1 MNFDIASTVELNNGV
16 KMPRFGLGTYR
27 LSPGHETYDA
37 VRTALEIGYRLID
50 TASYYA
56 NEIDVGRAIRDS
68 GLDRDEVFVTTKLYN
83 HDQGY
88 PEALNAFENSLRR
101 INVGTIDLFLIH
113 WPVLALRQRSWKALE
128 TLLREGRCRCIGV
141 SNYTVAH
148 LKELRTYAEFIP
160 AVNQVELSPFLQQ
173 TELVDACRSMG
184 VQVESYS
191 PLARGKKLGHQ
202 GLRSIAGSH
211 GCTPAQVMLRWGLQ
225 MGHVII
231 PKAASR
237 EHIIE
242 NAGIFDFT
250 LSEAEM
256 EEMKGF
262 ESGLRVSWDPT
273 GVP

>member
-1 MNFDIASTVELNNGV
+1 MNFNIASMVELNNGV

-27 LSPGHETYDA
+27 MSPGKETYDA
-37 VRTALEIGYRLID
+37 VRTALDSGYRLID

-56 NEIDVGRAIRDS
+56 NEVDVGRAMRDS
-68 GLDRDEVFVTTKLYN
+68 GLDRDDVFVTTKLYN

-88 PEALNAFENSLRR
+88 SEALKAFEVSQKR
-101 INVGTIDLFLIH
+101 IDLGTIDLFLIH

-128 TLLREGRCRCIGV
+128 TLLREGRCRSIGV

-148 LKELRTYAEFIP
+148 LNELGTYAEFIP

-173 TELVDACRSMG
+173 TELEDTCRSMR
-184 VQVESYS
+184 VQLESYS
-191 PLARGKKLGHQ
+191 PLARGKRFGHQ
-202 GLRSIAGSH
+202 GLRGIADSH
-211 GCTPAQVMLRWGLQ
+211 GRSPAQVMLRWGLQ
-225 MGHVII
+225 KGHVII
-231 PKAASR
+231 PKAASS

-242 NAGIFDFT
+242 NAGIFDFA
-250 LSEAEM
+250 LSQAEM
-256 EEMKGF
+256 EEMEGF

>member
-1 MNFDIASTVELNNGV
+1 MSFNIASTVELNNGV

-27 LSPGHETYDA
+27 LSPGKETYDA
-37 VRTALEIGYRLID
+37 VRTALDVGYRLID

-56 NEIDVGRAIRDS
+56 NEKDVGRAIRDS

-88 PEALNAFENSLRR
+88 SEALKAFEASQRR
-101 INVGTIDLFLIH
+101 IDVGTIDLFLIH

-128 TLLREGRCRCIGV
+128 TLLREGRCRSIGV

-148 LKELRTYAEFIP
+148 LMELGSYAEYVP
-160 AVNQVELSPFLQQ
+160 AVNQVELSPYLQQ

-191 PLARGKKLGHQ
+191 PLARGKRFGHQ
-202 GLRSIAGSH
+202 GLRDIAEAH
-211 GCTPAQVMLRWGLQ
+211 GRSPAQVMLRWGLQ
-225 MGHVII
+225 RGHVII
-231 PKAASR
+231 PKAASS
-237 EHIIE
+237 EHIVE

-250 LSEAEM
+250 LSDEEM
-256 EEMKGF
+256 EEMNGF

>member
-1 MNFDIASTVELNNGV
+1 MSFDIASKVELNNGV

-27 LSPGHETYDA
+27 LSPGDETYDA
-37 VRTALEIGYRLID
+37 VRTALEVGYRLID
-50 TASYYA
+50 TASFYA

-88 PEALNAFENSLRR
+88 PEALKAFENSERR
-101 INVGTIDLFLIH
+101 IDVGTIDLFLIH

-148 LKELRTYAEFIP
+148 LNELETYAEFIP

-173 TELVDACRSMG
+173 TKLVDACRSMG

-191 PLARGKKLGHQ
+191 PLARGKRFGHQ
-202 GLRSIAGSH
+202 GLRGIADSH
-211 GCTPAQVMLRWGLQ
+211 ARSPAQVMLRWGMQ
-225 MGHVII
+225 KGHVII

-237 EHIIE
+237 EHVIE
-242 NAGIFDFT
+242 NAGIFDFA
-250 LSEAEM
+250 LSDAEM
-256 EEMKGF
+256 EEMEGF
-262 ESGLRVSWDPT
+262 ESGLRVSWDPS